1 MFKIRCQAEIL
12 WIIQEV
18 KVKLELITDN
28 HKSRF
33 WAHYDVFPLDFSG
46 ENEDYFLVVLLLL
59 IVLGTI
65 LVTLLLFF
73 LCKR

>member
-1 MFKIRCQAEIL
+1 M
-12 WIIQEV
+12 
-18 KVKLELITDN
+18 KLELITDS

-33 WAHYDVFPLDFSG
+33 WAHYDVSPLVFSG
-46 ENEDYFLVVLLLL
+46 EEKDYFLVVLLLL